1 MTCAMEDDRR
11 RTRRHPVEVPAR
23 LFLDDGVATDVVIRN
38 IGDRGAL
45 LSMADLEVPVRTG
58 DRAVLEH
65 TEFLEGKFGSRQ
77 VRRGGSVVR
86 VELELAHQSV
96 MRQLAIFF
104 DEGPDPRS
112 PAA

>member
-1 MTCAMEDDRR
+1 MTGAMEDDRR
-11 RTRRHPVEVPAR
+11 RARRHTVEVPAR
-23 LFLDDGVATDVVIRN
+23 LLLDDGVEADVVIRN

-45 LSMADLEVPVRTG
+45 VSMTDLEVPIREG

-65 TEFLEGKFGSRQ
+65 TEFHDGKFGGRQ
-77 VRRGGSVVR
+77 VRRGGAVVR
-86 VELELAHQSV
+86 VEMELGQQSV
-96 MRQLAIFF
+96 VRQLAIFF